1 MYKTHLYM
9 RHILHEMQYL
19 KFLDPIKLCLAPGSL
34 NLQLPFLGTNI
45 PIFSF
50 SKPSIIYTKKR
61 NKQTSKQETRKAKNG
76 LVFLPWP

>member
-1 MYKTHLYM
+1 M

-19 KFLDPIKLCLAPGSL
+19 KCLDPIKLCLAPGSL

-50 SKPSIIYTKKR
+50 SKPSIIYTKI
-61 NKQTSKQETRKAKNG
+61 
-76 LVFLPWP
+76 

>member
-50 SKPSIIYTKKR
+50 SKPSIIYTKI
-61 NKQTSKQETRKAKNG
+61 
-76 LVFLPWP
+76 